1 MSVKLHQSAYDYAQK
16 MIQNRRCV
24 LDQPSDWTDHRPAPN
39 AEDKFIAAH
48 GLAEFGRWHLGEDD
62 EAAEG
67 SNRRYKVPCGDFKN
81 IHRCAVLAAESRARR
96 YKYNDIELAATHLHR
111 MLDAVMASKPSSEKH
126 HVPSA

>member
-24 LDQPSDWTDHRPAPN
+24 LDQPSDWTDHKPARN

-62 EAAEG
+62 EGAEG
-67 SNRRYKVPCGDFKN
+67 SKRRYKFPYGDFKN
-81 IHRCAVLAAESRARR
+81 VHRCAVLAAESRARR
-96 YKYNDIELAATHLHR
+96 YKYTDIELAATHLHR
-111 MLDAVMASKPSSEKH
+111 MLDALMASKSSLEKH
-126 HVPSA
+126 HVPSV